1 MTKIDLKKKII
12 FFLISFILIFLL
24 IEIFLRLI
32 NVEYPIFQKH
42 DPIRGFSLL
51 ENSSGT
57 WNREGKGKVFINSD
71 GLRDVE
77 HNLKKPVNTIRVA
90 ILGDSFAEARSL
102 NFEDTFWHKLE
113 SNLNRCKKFHKG
125 KQIEVINFGVSEY
138 GTTQQYLTLKHN
150 AWKYDPDL
158 IVLAFYSGNDV
169 SDNSKKLSKKKYRPY
184 FLFNDEGGYE
194 IDKSYLTS
202 KPYKILSSSPGKI
215 FIQISQY
222 SRIAQLFREV
232 YVQMYFKNKK
242 SEKQNTIQKTTLV
255 EGNVYNPINA
265 DWQKAWTTTEKII
278 KLINLEVKNKKKEFI
293 LVSLSTPIQVNPD
306 IEKVK
311 NFKKKNGIKDLF
323 YPEKRL
329 NDFSKKNSIKF
340 IQIAEKMK
348 TIATEKSIFFHGFEN
363 TKMGTG
369 HWNKSGHEIAS
380 KLISNDICNYY

>member
-1 MTKIDLKKKII
+1 MKKFDLKKKII

-24 IEIFLRLI
+24 IEIVLRFI
-32 NVEYPIFQKH
+32 KVEYPIFQKH

-57 WNREGKGKVFINSD
+57 WNREGKGQVLINSD

-77 HNLKKPVNTIRVA
+77 HNLKKPINTVRIA

-102 NFEDTFWHKLE
+102 NLEDTFWHKLE
-113 SNLNRCKKFHKG
+113 SKLNRCKKFHKG

-138 GTTQQYLTLKHN
+138 GTTQQYLTLKDN
-150 AWKYDPDL
+150 VWKYDPDL

-184 FLFNDEGGYE
+184 FLFSDEGVYE

-202 KPYKILSSSPGKI
+202 KPYKILSSTPGKI
-215 FIQISQY
+215 FIQITQY
-222 SRIAQLFREV
+222 SRIAQLFREI
-232 YVQMYFKNKK
+232 YVQIYFKNKK
-242 SEKQNTIQKTTLV
+242 NEKQNSVQKTSSI
-255 EGNVYNPINA
+255 EGNVYNPISV
-265 DWQKAWTTTEKII
+265 DWQKAWSTTEKII
-278 KLINLEVKNKKKEFI
+278 NLINLEVKNKKKEFI
-293 LVSLSTPIQVNPD
+293 LVSLSTPIQVSPD
-306 IEKVK
+306 VAKVK

-323 YPEKRL
+323 YPENRL

-340 IQIAEKMK
+340 IQIAEKMRA
-348 TIATEKSIFFHGFEN
+348 IAIEKSIFFHGFEN

-380 KLISNDICNYY
+380 KLISNGICNYY